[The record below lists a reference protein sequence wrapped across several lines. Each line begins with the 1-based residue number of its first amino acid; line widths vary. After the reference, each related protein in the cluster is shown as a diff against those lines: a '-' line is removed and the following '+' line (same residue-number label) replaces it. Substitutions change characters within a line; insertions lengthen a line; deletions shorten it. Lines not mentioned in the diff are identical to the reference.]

1 MSSVTGVRCPM
12 QTPLLTTGAE
22 EARETTRASKGR
34 LEDQGGGTR
43 GGGESRVEIQPA
55 WQW

>member
-12 QTPLLTTGAE
+12 QTPQLTTGAE

-34 LEDQGGGTR
+34 LEDLGGGTC
-43 GGGESRVEIQPA
+43 GGESRVEIKPA